1 MTAGGSAPAFA
12 AASAS
17 RAVARPGVWAADRA
31 APVAAAAA
39 AMLALWFAASAV
51 APKDY
56 LPSPAVV
63 AGVLAENLRDPE
75 SYQHIL
81 VSLRR
86 TFGGFLLAL
95 LAGTALGILMSAS
108 RRAEHLC
115 DSWVTVG
122 LGIPSLCW
130 AFVALMLFGLRE
142 AGVYFAVL
150 CIVLPFVTVNVFQG
164 VRALD
169 AGLVQMARVFR
180 FAPGAVLRHIVAP
193 QLIPFLFGATRY
205 GLGLAWKATAVA
217 ELVSQQD
224 GVGYVFG
231 KWFGLFQMP
240 QVLAWTV
247 TFVLLML
254 ATELCLVRPLEAG
267 LTRWRREVRL

>member
-1 MTAGGSAPAFA
+1 MMDGRAAALLSSGSTLPEGGPLRRTPMA
-12 AASAS
+12 AASA
-17 RAVARPGVWAADRA
+17 AALLA
-31 APVAAAAA
+31 A
-39 AMLALWFAASAV
+39 WFLASAI

-63 AGVLAENLRDPE
+63 GVVLAENLRDPE
-75 SYQHIL
+75 SYHHIL
-81 VSLRR
+81 ASLRR

-95 LAGTALGILMSAS
+95 LGGTALGILMGAS
-108 RRAEHLC
+108 RRAEYLC
-115 DSWVTVG
+115 DAWVTMG

-142 AGVYFAVL
+142 AGVYFAVF
-150 CIVLPFVTVNVFQG
+150 CIVLPFVAVNVFQG
-164 VRALD
+164 VHALE
-169 AGLVQMARVFR
+169 AGLVQMARAFR
-180 FAPGAVLRHIVAP
+180 LAPRAVLRHIVAP
-193 QLIPFLFGATRY
+193 HLVPFLFGATRY
-205 GLGLAWKATAVA
+205 GLGLAWKATVVA

-224 GVGYVFG
+224 GVGYIFG

-240 QVLAWTV
+240 QVLAWTA

-254 ATELCLVRPLEAG
+254 ATEAGVVRPLEAG

>member
-1 MTAGGSAPAFA
+1 MIDGEAAILAGATPASGVATTIRGAGRALPA
-12 AASAS
+12 AASL
-17 RAVARPGVWAADRA
+17 VVL
-31 APVAAAAA
+31 
-39 AMLALWFAASAV
+39 LAFWFAASGI

-63 AGVLAENLRDPE
+63 AGVLGENLRDPE
-75 SYQHIL
+75 SYHHIQ

-95 LAGTALGILMSAS
+95 VGGVALGIAMGAS
-108 RRAEHLC
+108 RRAEYLC
-115 DSWVTVG
+115 DAWVIVG

-142 AGVYFAVL
+142 AGVYFAVFG
-150 CIVLPFVTVNVFQG
+150 IVLPFVTVNVFQG

-169 AGLVQMARVFR
+169 AGLAQMGQVFHLQPP
-180 FAPGAVLRHIVAP
+180 AALRHIVIP

-217 ELVSQQD
+217 ELVSQQE
-224 GVGYVFG
+224 GVGYIFG
-231 KWFGLFQMP
+231 RWFGLFQMP

-254 ATELCLVRPLEAG
+254 ATEIMIVRPLEAAS
-267 LTRWRREVRL
+267 TRWRREVRL

>member
-1 MTAGGSAPAFA
+1 MMEGRAARAAVSLDPGAAGAGAGALRRAPMA
-12 AASAS
+12 AASA
-17 RAVARPGVWAADRA
+17 AVL
-31 APVAAAAA
+31 
-39 AMLALWFAASAV
+39 LAGWFVASAL
-51 APKDY
+51 APRDY
-56 LPSPAVV
+56 LPSPVVV

-75 SYQHIL
+75 SYHHIL
-81 VSLRR
+81 ASLRR

-95 LAGTALGILMSAS
+95 FGGTALGIVMGAS
-108 RRAEHLC
+108 RRAEYLC
-115 DSWVTVG
+115 DGWVTMG

-142 AGVYFAVL
+142 AGVYFAVF
-150 CIVLPFVTVNVFQG
+150 CIVLPFVAVNIFQG

-169 AGLVQMARVFR
+169 AGLVQMGRVFR
-180 FAPGAVLRHIVAP
+180 LTPAAGLRHVVVP
-193 QLIPFLFGATRY
+193 QLVPFLFGATRY

-224 GVGYVFG
+224 GVGYIFG

-240 QVLAWTV
+240 QVLAWTA
-247 TFVLLML
+247 TFVMLML
-254 ATELCLVRPLEAG
+254 ATELGVVRPLEAG